1 MEEKSSSISSS
12 DVEEEKISETSLKK
26 SESSLKK
33 SDTNQSDTN
42 KPYYSVYSSSSVEG
56 EDKEVK
62 NIKTNEK
69 ITINHRPSVIERGLI
84 ESVEK
89 MENLTKENLDLAE
102 KIKFKNN
109 TDKLIETDEFGFFK
123 KQTKNDINK
132 DNTNKNEINIEKK
145 DFHIT
150 QKPLSNKELL
160 TINAR
165 TEKWKHMLDKYQKYS
180 TIKRKKLKSRTRKGI
195 PDSLRSYVWQLFA
208 QTDKLKKKGLFESLD
223 KEEMDKDTELVIIKD
238 LDRTFPSCQLFKEK
252 YGSGQRKL
260 YRVLSNYSKYNKTLG
275 YVQGMGYLAAIFL
288 IYMDE
293 ESSFYML
300 DSFVKN
306 YGFEGLYGNGFPD
319 LKKKFYVF
327 LNLEKKFIPKIYE
340 ILKRDYVYISIYA
353 SEWFLCLFAKDLP
366 PYFLVR
372 LIDIFLFEGYK
383 VIYRFALAFLKM
395 KEKYFIN
402 NKKGIFYSMN
412 TIKQLFDDLNIDEI
426 FKVAFSFRLS
436 RSHIAKYEKEYEENI
451 DNKNN
456 EFIKQL

>member
-1 MEEKSSSISSS
+1 
-12 DVEEEKISETSLKK
+12 
-26 SESSLKK
+26 
-33 SDTNQSDTN
+33 
-42 KPYYSVYSSSSVEG
+42 
-56 EDKEVK
+56 
-62 NIKTNEK
+62 
-69 ITINHRPSVIERGLI
+69 
-84 ESVEK
+84 
-89 MENLTKENLDLAE
+89 
-102 KIKFKNN
+102 
-109 TDKLIETDEFGFFK
+109 
-123 KQTKNDINK
+123 
-132 DNTNKNEINIEKK
+132 
-145 DFHIT
+145 
-150 QKPLSNKELL
+150 
-160 TINAR
+160 
-165 TEKWKHMLDKYQKYS
+165 
-180 TIKRKKLKSRTRKGI
+180 
-195 PDSLRSYVWQLFA
+195 
-208 QTDKLKKKGLFESLD
+208 
-223 KEEMDKDTELVIIKD
+223 MDKDTELVIIKD

>member
-42 KPYYSVYSSSSVEG
+42 KPYYSAYGSSSVEG

-260 YRVLSNYSKYNKTLG
+260 YRVLSNYS
-275 YVQGMGYLAAIFL
+275 
-288 IYMDE
+288 
-293 ESSFYML
+293 
-300 DSFVKN
+300 
-306 YGFEGLYGNGFPD
+306 
-319 LKKKFYVF
+319 
-327 LNLEKKFIPKIYE
+327 
-340 ILKRDYVYISIYA
+340 
-353 SEWFLCLFAKDLP
+353 
-366 PYFLVR
+366 
-372 LIDIFLFEGYK
+372 DI
-383 VIYRFALAFLKM
+383 
-395 KEKYFIN
+395 
-402 NKKGIFYSMN
+402 
-412 TIKQLFDDLNIDEI
+412 
-426 FKVAFSFRLS
+426 
-436 RSHIAKYEKEYEENI
+436 
-451 DNKNN
+451 
-456 EFIKQL
+456 

>member
-42 KPYYSVYSSSSVEG
+42 KPYYSAYGSSSVEG

-383 VIYRFALAFLKM
+383 VIYRFALALLKSKENEFLKGKDGLVSIM
-395 KEKYFIN
+395 ATL
-402 NKKGIFYSMN
+402 NKSMEN
-412 TIKQLFDDLNIDEI
+412 TDVENLFRI
-426 FKVAFSFRLS
+426 AFGFSLS
-436 RSHIAKYEKEYEENI
+436 RKDLDKLGNEFNKVKNE
-451 DNKNN
+451 KNN
-456 EFIKQL
+456 EFVKQL

>member
-1 MEEKSSSISSS
+1 
-12 DVEEEKISETSLKK
+12 
-26 SESSLKK
+26 
-33 SDTNQSDTN
+33 
-42 KPYYSVYSSSSVEG
+42 
-56 EDKEVK
+56 
-62 NIKTNEK
+62 
-69 ITINHRPSVIERGLI
+69 
-84 ESVEK
+84 

-109 TDKLIETDEFGFFK
+109 TYKLIETDEFGFFK

-436 RSHIAKYEKEYEENI
+436 RTHIAKYEKEYEENI